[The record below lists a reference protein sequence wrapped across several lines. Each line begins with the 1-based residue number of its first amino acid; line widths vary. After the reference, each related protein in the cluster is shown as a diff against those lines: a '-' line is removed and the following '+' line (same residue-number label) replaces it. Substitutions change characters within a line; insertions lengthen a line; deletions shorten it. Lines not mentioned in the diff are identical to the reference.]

1 MDSRKR
7 NVLLGA
13 IATGGLALSLP
24 AGRVLGN
31 CLRQSCDLTASLS
44 DITAILLSVSTT
56 LLVFQVGARI
66 GRIRSGWLAALLVC
80 ASFGWLDEPIEAPLP
95 LLLTF
100 AITLG
105 GAVALLRSFPNEP
118 GLSPRA
124 SELLLGA
131 IVLVALLGSTGATI
145 LTIVSDDS
153 RHGTISDPLILPW
166 GLALLAVF
174 YWTKDREQRPPA
186 LGFLISWTLLALC
199 GSLLAT
205 LLFWPTQ
212 PIYLFLPVVPPLAL
226 IAGLTLGP
234 GPDGEFPRRMVRLNF
249 EIAGAFGLF
258 LAFLLLT
265 AMVAPLE
272 TALPDDL
279 VGFWN
284 ARFAGLR
291 AHGAMTMILGFGVLA
306 VSTAIILQARGAHWF
321 RASLP
326 LALLITLLH
335 MILG

>member
-24 AGRVLGN
+24 AGSVLGN
-31 CLRQSCDLTASLS
+31 CLRQSCDLAASPS
-44 DITAILLSVSTT
+44 DITAILLWVSTT
-56 LLVFQVGARI
+56 LLVFQAGAGI
-66 GRIRSGWLAALLVC
+66 GRIRSGWLAAVLLC
-80 ASFGWLDEPIEAPLP
+80 ASFGWLNEPGYAPWP

-100 AITLG
+100 TITLV
-105 GAVALLRSFPNEP
+105 GAVALQRAFPNERT
-118 GLSPRA
+118 LSPRA
-124 SELLLGA
+124 NELLLGG
-131 IVLVALLGSTGATI
+131 IVLVALLGSAGATV
-145 LTIVSDDS
+145 LAIVSDGS
-153 RHGTISDPLILPW
+153 RQGTMPDPLILPW
-166 GLALLAVF
+166 GLTLLAVF

-186 LGFLISWTLLALC
+186 LGFLISWTLLAFC

-212 PIYLFLPVVPPLAL
+212 PIYLFLPTVPPIAL

-234 GPDGEFPRRMVRLNF
+234 GPDGEFPRRLVRLNF
-249 EIAGAFGLF
+249 EIAAAFGLF
-258 LAFLLLT
+258 LAFLILT

-272 TALPDDL
+272 TALPDNL
-279 VGFWN
+279 VAFWN

-291 AHGAMTMILGFGVLA
+291 THGLLTMILGFGVLGI
-306 VSTAIILQARGAHWF
+306 STAIILQARGAHWF

-335 MILG
+335 LILG